1 MVVVLTEV
9 SAGRPP
15 PLTEPERNA
24 MASLPTV
31 TNSRTAWKGSPSDG
45 NCSIS
50 FRTRQGQTA
59 SGGGSVLPPARNLRT
74 AFSLGGFSRCVPG
87 ANRCVPRC
95 VSVRS
100 LKRIDVFLGAD
111 WCGYWGG
118 IIIDPIRKSRLSRIS
133 VIAIKNFQEIFF
145 VKMSGI
151 QLWR

>member
-50 FRTRQGQTA
+50 FRTRQGQA
-59 SGGGSVLPPARNLRT
+59 ACGGGCVSPPVRNLRT
-74 AFSLGGFSRCVPG
+74 AFLMGRFSRCVPG
-87 ANRCVPRC
+87 ANWCVPRC

-118 IIIDPIRKSRLSRIS
+118 IISLKPALNTARFDASKSFSNTKKSTSPISR
-133 VIAIKNFQEIFF
+133 NEG
-145 VKMSGI
+145 SG
-151 QLWR
+151 

>member
-9 SAGRPP
+9 SAERPP

-31 TNSRTAWKGSPSDG
+31 TNSRTAQSCSPSSG

-50 FRTRQGQTA
+50 FRTRQGQA
-59 SGGGSVLPPARNLRT
+59 ACGGGSVLPPARNLRT

-118 IIIDPIRKSRLSRIS
+118 IIRTGYCSICIKEGKRCMINRTQKKP
-133 VIAIKNFQEIFF
+133 AILKD
-145 VKMSGI
+145 
-151 QLWR
+151 

>member
-1 MVVVLTEV
+1 MVVVLTVV
-9 SAGRPP
+9 SARRPP

-50 FRTRQGQTA
+50 FRTRQGQA
-59 SGGGSVLPPARNLRT
+59 ACGGGSVLPPARNLRT
-74 AFSLGGFSRCVPG
+74 VFSLGGFSRCVPG

-118 IIIDPIRKSRLSRIS
+118 IIIYYRI
-133 VIAIKNFQEIFF
+133 VFTKTGLCFLPF
-145 VKMSGI
+145 
-151 QLWR
+151 

>member
-31 TNSRTAWKGSPSDG
+31 TNSRTAWKGSPGCVS
-45 NCSIS
+45 
-50 FRTRQGQTA
+50 
-59 SGGGSVLPPARNLRT
+59 PPVRNLRT
-74 AFSLGGFSRCVPG
+74 AFLMGRFSRCVPG
-87 ANRCVPRC
+87 ANWCVPRC

-118 IIIDPIRKSRLSRIS
+118 IISLKPALNTARFDASKSFSNTKKSTSPISR
-133 VIAIKNFQEIFF
+133 NEG
-145 VKMSGI
+145 SG
-151 QLWR
+151 